1 MPFIRVALVGLF
13 AVLAAGCV
21 SSDTHQQALAE
32 LERAR
37 TAAARTAADLDGY
50 KKQAAAE
57 AEAARKKSAQDLAAL
72 KEDKAKLAAD
82 LQAAKASAAE
92 AQAALDATAASLAS
106 EQDGRREADSQVKKL
121 QDRVEKVQQT
131 LAEANVRLA
140 AGTKEKD
147 QLTAALTEARDQ
159 NKEVATKLATEQVK
173 VAILR
178 EDKQR
183 LLSGTTTAREE
194 VARMQVTLQQQEERL
209 KSLEAEKAKLE
220 QERAARDAGTLRL
233 LSRAQEDFARSFE
246 TEMVRGDILITLNR
260 DRLTVRIADR
270 LLFESGQSQV
280 KPAGLKFLKLA
291 ADVIKTVTD
300 KQVRIEGHT
309 DNVPIGEKL
318 REKFPTNWELST
330 ARATSV
336 VRYLIE
342 EGGVDRSLLSA
353 VGYAGT
359 RPVAGNDT
367 EEGRKANRR
376 IEIILYP
383 KDLSEIANQIKP

>member
-1 MPFIRVALVGLF
+1 MSFVRVTLVGLC
-13 AVLAAGCV
+13 AVLATGCV

-72 KEDKAKLAAD
+72 KEDKARLAAD
-82 LQAAKASAAE
+82 LHSAKASAAE
-92 AQAALDATAASLAS
+92 AQAALDTTDKSLAA
-106 EQDGRREADSQVKKL
+106 EQEIRRDLEGQVKKL
-121 QDRVEKVQQT
+121 QDRIEKLQQALSET
-131 LAEANVRLA
+131 STRVA
-140 AGTKEKD
+140 AIEKERE
-147 QLTAALTEARDQ
+147 QFAAALAGARDQ
-159 NKEVATKLATEQVK
+159 GKELATKLATEQVK

-220 QERAARDAGTLRL
+220 QERAAKDASTLLL

-246 TEMVRGDILITLNR
+246 AEMVRGDILIVPNR
-260 DRLTVRIADR
+260 DRLTVGIADR
-270 LLFESGQSQV
+270 LLFESGQNQL
-280 KPAGLKFLKLA
+280 KPAGLKILNLVA
-291 ADVIKTVTD
+291 EIIKTAPD
-300 KQVRIEGHT
+300 RQVRVGGHT
-309 DNVPIGEKL
+309 DDVPIKEKL
-318 REKFPTNWELST
+318 RDKFPTNWELS
-330 ARATSV
+330 ASRAASV

-342 EGGVDRSLLSA
+342 QGGVDRSLLSA
-353 VGYAGT
+353 AGYADT
-359 RPVAGNDT
+359 KPVAGNDT
-367 EEGRKANRR
+367 EVGRKANRR
-376 IEIILYP
+376 IDITLSP
-383 KDLSEIANQIKP
+383 KDPADSVGR